1 MINILLIGLG
11 YHSRRIYYPILLEL
25 QAKNK
30 IDKISIVDLEKER
43 CTIKSYL
50 KEKEAKNYKLFLL
63 KEPENEK
70 LSSKTFKIL
79 EDASINVSGVIISTE
94 PLAHIVYAKW
104 ALKKQLHILM
114 DKPVST
120 HKGISTDTKK
130 GKQLI
135 ADFDSLKRLY
145 LKQKKIKKDLIFA
158 IMAQRRFHKVFMKVR
173 ELIREMHKETNC
185 PVTSIQA
192 YHGDGQ
198 WRFPTEIIE
207 QNYHPYNQG
216 YGKCSHSGYH
226 FFDMVAWL
234 MRAGEG
240 KGKVP
245 DNFDVFTSCARPPD
259 FVHQFNFDDY
269 RKNFKDFDDVNKYTE
284 KQFINK
290 TKDFGEID
298 AYNQFSFKKGNKVQT
313 LASINLSHNGFAQRG
328 WCSTLGRDL
337 YKGNGRVRHEQ
348 YHISQGPFQAI
359 VFNSYQSKEVNPK
372 IEKNIY
378 KVGGEYHLDV
388 YCFRNTSFNPKWKC
402 VEKYSVKDLITRK
415 MEDKSRGHQED
426 ARRSLVISFINHCDS
441 DKNGIEL
448 SDLLDYERSVKMM
461 SGAYQSIA
469 SKSLINIKL

>member
-145 LKQKKIKKDLIFA
+145 LK
-158 IMAQRRFHKVFMKVR
+158 
-173 ELIREMHKETNC
+173 
-185 PVTSIQA
+185 P
-192 YHGDGQ
+192 
-198 WRFPTEIIE
+198 
-207 QNYHPYNQG
+207 
-216 YGKCSHSGYH
+216 
-226 FFDMVAWL
+226 
-234 MRAGEG
+234 
-240 KGKVP
+240 
-245 DNFDVFTSCARPPD
+245 
-259 FVHQFNFDDY
+259 
-269 RKNFKDFDDVNKYTE
+269 
-284 KQFINK
+284 
-290 TKDFGEID
+290 
-298 AYNQFSFKKGNKVQT
+298 
-313 LASINLSHNGFAQRG
+313 
-328 WCSTLGRDL
+328 
-337 YKGNGRVRHEQ
+337 
-348 YHISQGPFQAI
+348 
-359 VFNSYQSKEVNPK
+359 
-372 IEKNIY
+372 
-378 KVGGEYHLDV
+378 
-388 YCFRNTSFNPKWKC
+388 
-402 VEKYSVKDLITRK
+402 
-415 MEDKSRGHQED
+415 
-426 ARRSLVISFINHCDS
+426 
-441 DKNGIEL
+441 
-448 SDLLDYERSVKMM
+448 
-461 SGAYQSIA
+461 
-469 SKSLINIKL
+469 